1 MRRFLTYVLAVSL
14 MGSAAV
20 MAQKATTAEDLAKSM
35 KKIGPAQLAM
45 NKSIQAMNYAD
56 AKKQL
61 ATIKTELV
69 GAQNFWVV
77 MKRTDAT
84 QFTKDTV
91 AKVDELDKLLEA
103 KTPDQAAVTAAF
115 RQMGASCN
123 TCHKVYRG
131 VDDNNQFIIKPGT
144 VS

>member
-1 MRRFLTYVLAVSL
+1 MRRFLTYVLAL
-14 MGSAAV
+14 AMTGSVAV
-20 MAQKATTAEDLAKSM
+20 MAQKAKTAEDLEKSM
-35 KKIGPAQLAM
+35 KKIGPAQQAVSKAINAM
-45 NKSIQAMNYAD
+45 AYAD

-69 GAQNFWVV
+69 DAENFWVV
-77 MKRTDAT
+77 KKRADAT

-91 AKVDELDKLLEA
+91 TKIDELDKLLAA
-103 KTPDQAAVTAAF
+103 KTPDQAAITAAY
-115 RQMGASCN
+115 RAVGASCN

-131 VDDNNQFIIKPGT
+131 VDENNQFIIKPGT

>member
-1 MRRFLTYVLAVSL
+1 MRRFLTYVLAWAMVS
-14 MGSAAV
+14 SVAV
-20 MAQKATTAEDLAKSM
+20 MAQKAQTAEDLQKSM
-35 KKIGPAQLAM
+35 KKIGPAQQAI
-45 NKSIQAMNYAD
+45 NKSINAMQYAE

-69 GAQNFWVV
+69 DAQNFWVV
-77 MKRTDAT
+77 KKRQDAT

-91 AKVDELDKLLEA
+91 TKVDELDKALDG
-103 KTPDQAAVTAAF
+103 KDQAAITAAY
-115 RQMGASCN
+115 RAMGASCN

-131 VDDNNQFIIKPGT
+131 VDDNNQFILKPGT